1 MTTLIAIV
9 AVGGCAYF
17 VVVIMAAHRFVARR
31 GRRQPP
37 NSDSLSFSVLKPLAG
52 SEPELTENLGSF
64 FALDHGDYEILFAA
78 RDRDDPALAA
88 AAALGRR
95 YPTPRSRALVAGEP
109 SCPNLKVHSL
119 AAMTR
124 SSTGDVLVISD
135 SDIRA
140 DPALLA
146 DLAREFRDPRVG
158 VVTCPYRAASGRSP
172 WSRLEA
178 LGMNTEFWSG
188 VLAAQLLAPMD
199 FAIGPTMAIR
209 RSCLEAIGG
218 WDVFQD
224 FLAEDFQL
232 GRRARLAGFDVRLGT
247 HVVEHRIG
255 SQDLKS
261 NLGHRLRW
269 RRSTRRSRPVGY
281 WGEIFANPLPWAL
294 ALPVAASG
302 AAWSWW
308 LLGACTALRLLAAI
322 AVARYALQD
331 TRFLRHCW
339 LVPIQDVLS
348 LAVWAA
354 GLFGKRVVWRDRT
367 YELTRDGRLRPIQ
380 T

>member
-1 MTTLIAIV
+1 MTILLAIV
-9 AVGGCAYF
+9 AVGGCAYY
-17 VVVIMAAHRFVARR
+17 VVVLTAAQRFVARR
-31 GRRQPP
+31 ERRPPP
-37 NSDSLSFSVLKPLAG
+37 NPAAVSFSVLKPLSG
-52 SEPELTENLGSF
+52 HEPELAENLRSF
-64 FALDHGDYEILFAA
+64 FALDYDDCEILFAA
-78 RDRDDPALAA
+78 RDTDDPALAVA
-88 AAALGRR
+88 QDLGR
-95 YPTPRSRALVAGEP
+95 YHPIPPSRVLVAGDP
-109 SCPNLKVHSL
+109 PCPNLKVHSL

-124 SSTGDVLVISD
+124 SSSCDVLVISD

-140 DPALLA
+140 GPSLLA
-146 DLAREFRDPRVG
+146 DLATEFQNPGVG
-158 VVTCPYRAASGRSP
+158 VVTCPYRAVSGRSP

-199 FAIGPTMAIR
+199 FAVGPTMAIR

-218 WDVFQD
+218 WNAFRD

-232 GRRARLAGFDVRLGT
+232 GRRARLAGYDVRLGT

-255 SQDLKS
+255 SQGLKA

-269 RRSTRRSRPVGY
+269 RRSTRRSRPIGY

-294 ALPVAASG
+294 VLPVAASG

-308 LLGACTALRLLAAI
+308 LLGACAVFRLLAAI
-322 AVARYALQD
+322 VVGRYALRD
-331 TRFLRHCW
+331 TRFLRYCW
-339 LVPIQDVLS
+339 LLPIQDTLS
-348 LAVWAA
+348 LAVWVA
-354 GLFGKRVVWRDRT
+354 GVFGKHVTWRDRT
-367 YELTRDGRLRPIQ
+367 YVLTRDGRLRRIE